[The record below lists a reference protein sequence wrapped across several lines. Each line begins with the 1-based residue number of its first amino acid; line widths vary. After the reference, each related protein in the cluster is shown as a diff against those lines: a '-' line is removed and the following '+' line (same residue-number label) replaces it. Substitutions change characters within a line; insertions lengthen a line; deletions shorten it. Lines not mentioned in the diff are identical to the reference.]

1 MKKDNKH
8 IILDWFD
15 AGNSGTMRD
24 VYEAVDVNE
33 RSVRTIIA
41 ELCRSDLL
49 KSIGSAPREIG
60 SRGAHPSIWARTDK
74 PTPVQKRNAPNLR
87 PDRKYRS
94 RPFVENQSIVT
105 RAMGR
110 RTLLEMAWMAAA

>member
-15 AGNSGTMRD
+15 AGNSGTMRE
-24 VYEAVDVNE
+24 VYEAVDINE

-41 ELCRSDLL
+41 ELCRHDLL
-49 KSIGSAPREIG
+49 KSVGSAPREIG
-60 SRGAHPSIWARTDK
+60 SRGAHPTIWARTDK
-74 PTPVQKRNAPNLR
+74 PTPVQKRSAPDLK
-87 PDRKYRS
+87 PDRKWRN
-94 RPFVENQSIVT
+94 RPVVENQSIVT